1 MVSRQ
6 DEVLAHKANK
16 MSLLEVEKRCSDK
29 YLKKEDADAKNET
42 FQ

>member
-1 MVSRQ
+1 MATRH
-6 DEVLAHKANK
+6 EVLAHKANK